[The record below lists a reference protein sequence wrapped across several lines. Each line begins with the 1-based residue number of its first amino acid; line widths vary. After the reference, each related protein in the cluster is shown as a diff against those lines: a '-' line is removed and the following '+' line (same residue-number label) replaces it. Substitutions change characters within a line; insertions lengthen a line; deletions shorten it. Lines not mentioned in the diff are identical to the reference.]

1 MMKLMT
7 TIINPHRTQV
17 SHKDERN
24 KKLGTIKDRTQF
36 TM

>member
-7 TIINPHRTQV
+7 TIIKPNRIQV
-17 SHKDERN
+17 SPKDERN

-36 TM
+36 TT